1 MAGKVLTQITVMLR
15 EDELKAL
22 QELSERERRKPRDQ
36 AAMLLRECLTERG
49 LLSCEQTAIAPTD
62 ETPAVSPP
70 AFDPVVQILIEA
82 AARGRALRL
91 QREAAQREEQVS
103 HDVPEHTDNTPH
115 DH

>member
-1 MAGKVLTQITVMLR
+1 MLTRITVMLR
-15 EDELKAL
+15 EDELNAL

-36 AAMLLRECLTERG
+36 AAILLRECLIERD
-49 LLSCEQTAIAPTD
+49 LLPCEPTAVAPTD
-62 ETPAVSPP
+62 KTPAVSHS

-91 QREAAQREEQVS
+91 QREAAQREEHLP
-103 HDVPEHTDNTPH
+103 HDAPEQTDNTLH